1 MTLVVQGMGLSMTLV
16 VQGMG
21 LSMTLVVQGVET
33 HSMQLWGF

>member
-1 MTLVVQGMGLSMTLV
+1 MGLSMTLV